1 MKKLLLCLLS
11 LVCVVCLFAACT
23 KKDTKYKITF
33 QDLSV
38 LPEGVE
44 RIQNGQG
51 TMLSGSGNTETIYF
65 TSGKGGSFFVTVTF
79 EDGYDRRL

>member
-33 QDLSV
+33 QDLSS

-51 TMLSGSGNTETIYF
+51 TMLSGSGNTETIYLLRVKAARF
-65 TSGKGGSFFVTVTF
+65 S
-79 EDGYDRRL
+79 